1 LNKDLDSLSQYPFYF
16 LSKLLNDGNK
26 VEPNSVN
33 LSIGEPKHSP
43 PQECLDIIN
52 EESKALSQYPTS
64 KGIDRLRDSYERWL
78 KRRFNIEPQTNLEQ
92 CVLPLGGTREG
103 IFSFM
108 QACID
113 RGQKNPTVI
122 VPNPFYKIY
131 EGAAKMAGAE
141 CFYLN
146 SEKKNDFRP
155 DFNSIPEEVLEN
167 CQLLILCSPS
177 NPTGYCLTKED
188 YSEAIKLANEYNF
201 IICSDECYVD
211 IYPSH
216 KEAPLG
222 LLEFLEFNE
231 ADPKYAVFHSLSK
244 RSNLAGLRSGFIV
257 GSEEL
262 IEKVLLYR
270 TYHGV
275 TIPIP
280 SQKASCW
287 AWEDEMHVER
297 NRLNYDKKYD
307 LSLEIFSDF
316 PQIKRPKGSFYFWI
330 ETPCS
335 DEEFTKALYEKEK
348 VIVLPGSYLGQKS
361 LGINPG
367 HGFIRVAVVH
377 GIDIVEKS
385 MISILNVLN
394 SY

>member
-1 LNKDLDSLSQYPFYF
+1 MNKDLDSLSQYPFYF
-16 LSKLLNDGNK
+16 LSKLLYVGNK
-26 VEPNSVN
+26 VDPDSIN
-33 LSIGEPKHSP
+33 LSIGEPKQSP
-43 PQECLDIIN
+43 PQECLDLIHKD
-52 EESKALSQYPTS
+52 SQALSQYPTS
-64 KGIDRLRDSYERWL
+64 KGLDQLRDSYEGWL
-78 KRRFNIEPQTNLEQ
+78 KRRFNLEPQTKLEQ

-108 QACID
+108 QASID
-113 RGQKNPTVI
+113 RNQKKPTVI

-131 EGAAKMAGAE
+131 EGAAKMAGAD

-146 SEKKNDFRP
+146 SEKENDFRP
-155 DFNSIPEEVLEN
+155 DFNSIPEDVLEN
-167 CQLLILCSPS
+167 CQILILCSPS
-177 NPTGYCLTKED
+177 NPTGYCLTEKD
-188 YSEAIKLANEYNF
+188 YSEVIRLANKFNF

-211 IYPSH
+211 IYPSD
-216 KEAPLG
+216 KKAPLG
-222 LLEFLEFNE
+222 LLEFLKFDQT
-231 ADPKYAVFHSLSK
+231 DPKFAVFHSLSK

-280 SQKASCW
+280 SQKASIW
-287 AWEDEMHVER
+287 AWEDELHVEQ

-307 LSLEIFSDF
+307 LSLEILSDY
-316 PQIKRPKGSFYFWI
+316 PHIRRPNGSFYFWI

-335 DEEFTKALYEKEK
+335 DEEFTQALYEREK
-348 VIVLPGSYLGQKS
+348 VIVLPGSYLGQEKF
-361 LGINPG
+361 GVNPG
-367 HGFIRVAVVH
+367 YGFIRVAVVH
-377 GIDIVEKS
+377 EIDTVEKS